1 MLGGPLTVTAHKS
14 TPKMYGSKQQPLVLF
29 MTPRAAWASL
39 PVWAAWADLGRA
51 CSHICRHL
59 GGWTATGG
67 PRLAHL
73 SGSWLALD
81 GATQ

>member
-1 MLGGPLTVTAHKS
+1 
-14 TPKMYGSKQQPLVLF
+14 

-51 CSHICRHL
+51 CSHICRQL

-81 GATQ
+81 GATVTRLKVSHPPMGCLGLLHS